1 MEGSEFEFAEIVARN
16 FPDYVPPVVDN
27 YVEEIII
34 NHITIAYIPGVGRLD
49 LTIIPEGGEEYY
61 G

>member
-16 FPDYVPPVVDN
+16 FPDYVPPVDN

-49 LTIIPEGGEEYY
+49 LMIIPEGEEYY

>member
-49 LTIIPEGGEEYY
+49 LMIIPEGEEYY

>member
-16 FPDYVPPVVDN
+16 FP
-27 YVEEIII
+27 EEIII

-49 LTIIPEGGEEYY
+49 LMIIPEGEEYY